1 MFTEINTYTPDEVFL
16 TFGGAIVEGWETIS
30 VSRTSPEFKTVKGI
44 RGKNTRVSDPNT
56 HSVIQVVCN
65 QTSITNEIFSSIVAL
80 DASSEGVRLEV
91 MLIDSSGWE
100 VFSSE
105 EAYIAKTSDRQ
116 YAVTMGTRTWEIE
129 CLTARWNDEK
139 GGNIGNNIF
148 SRIAGMF

>member
-1 MFTEINTYTPDEVFL
+1 MFTEVNTYTPDEVFL

-30 VSRTSPEFKTVKGI
+30 ISRSSPEFKTIKGI

-80 DASSEGVRLEV
+80 DANNEGVRLEV

-105 EAYIAKTSDRQ
+105 EAYVSKTADRQ
-116 YAVTMGTRTWEIE
+116 YEVSMGTRAWAIE
-129 CLTARWNDEK
+129 CLTSRWNDEK
-139 GGNIGNNIF
+139 GGNMGNNIF